1 MPAFG
6 VVDALQSS
14 TIEMAQTAPYYFTGK
29 NPSSPLAAPCPS
41 A

>member
-6 VVDALQSS
+6 VVDALQNG

-29 NPSSPLAAPCPS
+29 TPSSPLAARCLS